1 MLQER
6 IHERVVEETVLLR
19 VPQTKKDIVDVLVP
33 HIKEGTLEEVS
44 VPQFQEH
51 TLEVVKCMPQ
61 ERVQQRDM
69 EQTVDVQLLQFVEER
84 MEVFRHSSRDTSWNV
99 TWSTVLRCQCPRF

>member
-6 IHERVVEETVLLR
+6 IHERVVEETILLR

-51 TLEVVKCMPQ
+51 TLGSREVHATGACA
-61 ERVQQRDM
+61 
-69 EQTVDVQLLQFVEER
+69 TA
-84 MEVFRHSSRDTSWNV
+84 
-99 TWSTVLRCQCPRF
+99 